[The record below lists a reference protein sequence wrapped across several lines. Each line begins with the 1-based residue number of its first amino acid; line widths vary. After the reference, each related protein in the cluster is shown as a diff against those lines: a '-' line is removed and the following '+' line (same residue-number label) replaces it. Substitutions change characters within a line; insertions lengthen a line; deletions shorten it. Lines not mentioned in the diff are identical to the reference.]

1 MDKTKEAFAEYKDV
15 VTVCEVMEMLG
26 LGRVAVYRL
35 LREGIIRT
43 IRVGKSISFPSRA
56 LSTLSQQE
64 NHFLER
70 VNYFGRKLNNK
81 RQLLLCQISYQ
92 RQTENDCHEDT
103 R

>member
-43 IRVGKSISFPSRA
+43 IRVGTPKIGRA
-56 LSTLSQQE
+56 SCR
-64 NHFLER
+64 ER
-70 VNYFGRKLNNK
+70 V
-81 RQLLLCQISYQ
+81 
-92 RQTENDCHEDT
+92 
-103 R
+103 

>member
-43 IRVGKSISFPSRA
+43 IRVGKSISFPNRA

-64 NHFLER
+64 NHF
-70 VNYFGRKLNNK
+70 
-81 RQLLLCQISYQ
+81 
-92 RQTENDCHEDT
+92 
-103 R
+103 

>member
-43 IRVGKSISFPSRA
+43 IRVGKKYIIPKKREI
-56 LSTLSQQE
+56 LRKTINILII
-64 NHFLER
+64 FLESDI
-70 VNYFGRKLNNK
+70 N
-81 RQLLLCQISYQ
+81 LL
-92 RQTENDCHEDT
+92 
-103 R
+103 

>member
-43 IRVGKSISFPSRA
+43 IRVGKKYIIPKQSIIDFWE
-56 LSTLSQQE
+56 QE
-64 NHFLER
+64 NAFFR
-70 VNYFGRKLNNK
+70 RG
-81 RQLLLCQISYQ
+81 
-92 RQTENDCHEDT
+92 
-103 R
+103 

>member
-43 IRVGKSISFPSRA
+43 IRVGKIGRA
-56 LSTLSQQE
+56 
-64 NHFLER
+64 H
-70 VNYFGRKLNNK
+70 V
-81 RQLLLCQISYQ
+81 
-92 RQTENDCHEDT
+92 
-103 R
+103 